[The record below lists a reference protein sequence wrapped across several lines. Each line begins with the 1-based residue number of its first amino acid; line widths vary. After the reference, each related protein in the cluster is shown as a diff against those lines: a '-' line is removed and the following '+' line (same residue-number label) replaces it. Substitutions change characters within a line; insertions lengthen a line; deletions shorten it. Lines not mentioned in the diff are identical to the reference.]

1 MDNNISMLFS
11 IPCFEAFVEIQKLF
25 WEESISM
32 SLLSDKTLVNFV
44 YVNYMDLLKEKIFDF
59 LDLGDFFF
67 FWCLFHVCLLC
78 PLLFSLL
85 PHICSSLTRKLKLL
99 T

>member
-67 FWCLFHVCLLC
+67 FLVFISCLSALSSIIFFVAAY
-78 PLLFSLL
+78 LFFLN
-85 PHICSSLTRKLKLL
+85 
-99 T
+99 

>member
-59 LDLGDFFF
+59 LDLGVFFF
-67 FWCLFHVCLLC
+67 LVFISCLSALSSIIFFVAAY
-78 PLLFSLL
+78 LFFLN
-85 PHICSSLTRKLKLL
+85 
-99 T
+99 